1 MDPST
6 IDPQLQD
13 STPTPIDPEDTR
25 DLERDRR
32 ENDLRLKS
40 AFETIFAKYSK
51 DFTNTGDEIDLETGE
66 IIVDNGHIHSMRDE
80 TDVGEQG
87 DAGRMLR
94 SFSVAPAELI
104 TIESDTEDDED
115 ELSMDV
121 CGSQLARR

>member
-6 IDPQLQD
+6 TDPRWRDSAPIPVDPQ
-13 STPTPIDPEDTR
+13 DTR

-51 DFTNTGDEIDLETGE
+51 DFSSTGDEIDLETGE
-66 IIVDNGHIHSMRDE
+66 IVVDNGHIQGMRDE

-104 TIESDTEDDED
+104 MIESDVEDDED

-121 CGSQLARR
+121 CYLQLGG